1 MPELGVV
8 LVRVEQRV
16 RAIRLHDL
24 GIGDTVAAAT
34 GSRAGGRA

>member
-24 GIGDTVAAAT
+24 GIGAC
-34 GSRAGGRA
+34 G